1 MRPLPLTQINNS
13 KHLKLHFSYSS
24 GFACW
29 SSLPSLTIV
38 YENKWKFGRWRQANV
53 IFERDCTNITWLT
66 RNSDKMWL
74 LVIVHYYR
82 FNVFFQ
88 NYYVYI
94 SLQSLF
100 PKLSVLTKVRNIQLP
115 TNGMINQS
123 IDLDTL
129 SHYDSLP
136 KKVMPKLDQCNM
148 IVREWQLWFFP
159 NGRNHLWTCVIRM
172 CSSDLCNCR
181 FAWPKLDHKDPKAT
195 AH

>member
-1 MRPLPLTQINNS
+1 METSKCDLWTRLHEHHMTYTQLWQNVTSSNS
-13 KHLKLHFSYSS
+13 
-24 GFACW
+24 
-29 SSLPSLTIV
+29 T
-38 YENKWKFGRWRQANV
+38 
-53 IFERDCTNITWLT
+53 
-66 RNSDKMWL
+66 L
-74 LVIVHYYR
+74 LQVQC
-82 FNVFFQ
+82 FFQ
-88 NYYVYI
+88 TYYVYI

-172 CSSDLCNCR
+172 CGSDLCNCR